1 MPLPGFRP
9 FQWPQAD
16 WEDIGDT
23 TLDLG
28 LEFVASWSARIRE
41 ERSSPP
47 PLIPLSPITAQDSIV
62 VQIGSPV
69 SELYTPAG
77 LDRIRSVNRCRS
89 RRPMKSSTKCEKPAP
104 AEDFLFR
111 DILFDPA
118 MSTNRSL
125 SESTRNKDRGKVPRW
140 RLAREGPFTKE
151 RSQASLRV
159 LGKGCAF
166 RHTTYSVEDHAPPEG
181 GLGVPLNHPRFLEW
195 IGAPESA
202 WLLEMSPGQWCD
214 TLSRDQ
220 AMTAAMQLHR
230 DACLK
235 KTNLDILDQYALAL
249 HGTASKILQKT
260 IGGSPYPRAEVAAAA
275 QGPRAR
281 RASVHMEALGLWRPS
296 MDPMQ
301 FETPHCKTSIRD
313 VLNGL

>member
-1 MPLPGFRP
+1 MPPPGFRP
-9 FQWPQAD
+9 FRWPRAD
-16 WEDIGDT
+16 WDDIGDAM
-23 TLDLG
+23 LDPG
-28 LEFVASWSARIRE
+28 LEFVASWSARIME

-47 PLIPLSPITAQDSIV
+47 PLIPLSPITAEDSQDSIM
-62 VQIGSPV
+62 VQIGSPI

-77 LDRIRSVNRCRS
+77 PDRIRSVNRRWP
-89 RRPMKSSTKCEKPAP
+89 RRPMNMATKCEKPAP

-111 DILFDPA
+111 DILCDPA
-118 MSTNRSL
+118 MITNRSL
-125 SESTRNKDRGKVPRW
+125 SESTGNKDRGRVPRW
-140 RLAREGPFTKE
+140 RLAREGPFPNE

-166 RHTTYSVEDHAPPEG
+166 RHTTYNVEDHAPPEG

-214 TLSRDQ
+214 TLFRDQ

-230 DACLK
+230 DACLMN
-235 KTNLDILDQYALAL
+235 TNLDILDQYALAL
-249 HGTASKILQKT
+249 HGTASKILQKI

-281 RASVHMEALGLWRPS
+281 RALVHMEAFGLWRPS
-296 MDPMQ
+296 MDPVQ
-301 FETPHCKTSIRD
+301 FERHNARPATVTS
-313 VLNGL
+313 